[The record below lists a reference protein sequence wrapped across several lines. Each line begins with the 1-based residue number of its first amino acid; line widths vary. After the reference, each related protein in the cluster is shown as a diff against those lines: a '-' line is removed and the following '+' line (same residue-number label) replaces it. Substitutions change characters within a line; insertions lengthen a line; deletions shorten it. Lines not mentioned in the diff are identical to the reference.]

1 MGKTVGDGINTIVN
15 TLLLLITGIDW
26 KLLGSSFARGMNSL
40 VDTVEWWNLGN
51 LLGQKFMIAWNMFYG
66 FVTTLNWSQVGLA
79 LANGINGAIAAID
92 GETIGASISAFVLG
106 LLTMITTAA
115 QNTDWHAVGQTIAD
129 MLNAIDWIGLSKS
142 QKTRALTRLLLPSSI
157 FCPSFLR

>member
-1 MGKTVGDGINTIVN
+1 
-15 TLLLLITGIDW
+15 
-26 KLLGSSFARGMNSL
+26 
-40 VDTVEWWNLGN
+40 
-51 LLGQKFMIAWNMFYG
+51 MFYG

-129 MLNAIDWIGLSKS
+129 MLNAMIGLVWHHSYMRPEK
-142 QKTRALTRLLLPSSI
+142 L
-157 FCPSFLR
+157 